1 MTVHCAMPIKDHWA
15 PSRAEFTGTEKICR
29 ACQKAQKAQSSGF
42 GLKKK
47 NDRVSL
53 VWHGIPRHTPITPPY
68 LSHQVFTGSHA
79 WAELHPISLLRR
91 LNYQMF
97 NKTSG
102 EKKSG
107 FCWVKVKQCRKQN
120 LKKEKTASTSSDY
133 LELYVFIVIYNWQK
147 VARIR
152 SSQLS

>member
-1 MTVHCAMPIKDHWA
+1 MPESPESAKLWIWTK
-15 PSRAEFTGTEKICR
+15 
-29 ACQKAQKAQSSGF
+29 
-42 GLKKK
+42 KKK

-68 LSHQVFTGSHA
+68 LSHQVFTESHA

-102 EKKSG
+102 KK
-107 FCWVKVKQCRKQN
+107 K
-120 LKKEKTASTSSDY
+120 
-133 LELYVFIVIYNWQK
+133 K
-147 VARIR
+147 VAFVE
-152 SSQLS
+152 